1 MIAMWLLPTW
11 PHFLPGVPLR
21 QPSPASQEEQEN
33 RPWRREFA
41 QFCLVHIMFICNS
54 MRLRISQA
62 FSSAPGSRVGLSL
75 FLTHT
80 HENIKWKLQLPLGQE
95 KHWDLSFN
103 SKYLLSIV
111 FQFLSRCLECTNE
124 QNRPKKKKTYL
135 PLWSSHS
142 RGIFFFNPM
151 WMIVSN
157 SSVKWYLMGRGIDKV
172 GEPQTWSG
180 QVASLSGRVGRKG
193 MSDRVKFNYF
203 TVLSGLRPLIS

>member
-1 MIAMWLLPTW
+1 MIAVWLLPTR
-11 PHFLPGVPLR
+11 PHLLPGVPLR
-21 QPSPASQEEQEN
+21 RPSPASQEEQEN

-41 QFCLVHIMFICNS
+41 QFCLVHVMFICNS

-80 HENIKWKLQLPLGQE
+80 HENIKWKLQLPLRQE

-124 QNRPKKKKTYL
+124 QNRPKKKKKKNYL

-142 RGIFFFNPM
+142 RGIFFSIPCE
-151 WMIVSN
+151 W
-157 SSVKWYLMGRGIDKV
+157 
-172 GEPQTWSG
+172 
-180 QVASLSGRVGRKG
+180 
-193 MSDRVKFNYF
+193 
-203 TVLSGLRPLIS
+203 